1 MMKNTLIAALIAT
14 LPALA
19 QEAPQPEATP
29 AAPQPRHWGAGGMM
43 PGRNM
48 SEEDRAAMR
57 EEMQRRMM
65 ERFDTDRDGQI
76 SAEERAAAHA
86 EMNNRRPQ
94 GPEGNVHPGNRRRP
108 HSERPEMIERFDT
121 DGDGQLS
128 PEEHEALRAAAQ
140 NRRGERAQRGPRGE
154 RPEGNVHPGNRRRPH
169 GERPEM
175 IERFDTDGDGQLSE
189 AEREAARTA
198 VQGRR
203 GERGQRGPRRRQRPE
218 GQRPM
223 PQAPGA
229 DVPTTLEL

>member
-1 MMKNTLIAALIAT
+1 MMKNTIIAALIAAM
-14 LPALA
+14 PVLA
-19 QEAPQPEATP
+19 QDAPQPEGTP

-43 PGRNM
+43 PGREM

-65 ERFDTDRDGQI
+65 ERFDTDKDGQI

-108 HSERPEMIERFDT
+108 HSERPEMIQRFDT

-128 PEEHEALRAAAQ
+128 AEEHEALRAAAQ
-140 NRRGERAQRGPRGE
+140 N
-154 RPEGNVHPGNRRRPH
+154 
-169 GERPEM
+169 
-175 IERFDTDGDGQLSE
+175 
-189 AEREAARTA
+189 
-198 VQGRR
+198 RR

-223 PQAPGA
+223 PEAPAA
-229 DVPTTLEL
+229 DTPTTLEL

>member
-1 MMKNTLIAALIAT
+1 MIKNTIIAALIAAM
-14 LPALA
+14 PVLA
-19 QEAPQPEATP
+19 QDT
-29 AAPQPRHWGAGGMM
+29 PQPRHWGAGGMM
-43 PGRNM
+43 PGREM

-65 ERFDTDRDGQI
+65 ERFDTDKDGQI

-108 HSERPEMIERFDT
+108 HSERPEMIQRFDT

-128 PEEHEALRAAAQ
+128 AEEHEALRAAAQ
-140 NRRGERAQRGPRGE
+140 N
-154 RPEGNVHPGNRRRPH
+154 
-169 GERPEM
+169 
-175 IERFDTDGDGQLSE
+175 
-189 AEREAARTA
+189 
-198 VQGRR
+198 RR

-223 PQAPGA
+223 PAPPAA
-229 DVPTTLEL
+229 DTPTTLEL

>member
-1 MMKNTLIAALIAT
+1 MMKNTIIAALIAAM
-14 LPALA
+14 PVLA
-19 QEAPQPEATP
+19 QDAPQPEGTP

-43 PGRNM
+43 PGREM

-65 ERFDTDRDGQI
+65 ERFDTDKDGQI
-76 SAEERAAAHA
+76 SSEERAAAHA

-94 GPEGNVHPGNRRRP
+94 GPEGRVHPGNRRRP

-121 DGDGQLS
+121 DK
-128 PEEHEALRAAAQ
+128 
-140 NRRGERAQRGPRGE
+140 
-154 RPEGNVHPGNRRRPH
+154 
-169 GERPEM
+169 
-175 IERFDTDGDGQLSE
+175 DGQLSE
-189 AEREAARTA
+189 AEREAARAA
-198 VQGRR
+198 VQERR